1 LKATTLAD
9 RDARDYVFRWPDRDA
24 AIAEIPPTDPT
35 VAVELARRGRG
46 SRGRPALG
54 WASLTPTEVEVATE
68 VAAGRTNPEVAARL
82 AMSSSTV
89 KTHLEHI
96 YTKLG
101 VHRRSALTSLVAS
114 RGLARTD

>member
-1 LKATTLAD
+1 
-9 RDARDYVFRWPDRDA
+9 
-24 AIAEIPPTDPT
+24 
-35 VAVELARRGRG
+35 
-46 SRGRPALG
+46 
-54 WASLTPTEVEVATE
+54 
-68 VAAGRTNPEVAARL
+68 
-82 AMSSSTV
+82 MSSSTV